1 MKRRNLK
8 VDQAT
13 RTGPHAG
20 GWKALGLFAILFC
33 AGPKLFATEQE
44 ERLLTQHFLE
54 ERVLKIVRGYDKE
67 ALVFVDLSSSTK
79 NLELPSMPFSFDVK
93 SLKSKGEVTAD
104 LATVTIFSTLFSK
117 DAKLP
122 NEASELIRR
131 IGKPYAK
138 SLTMKVAAFPKGY
151 DASIPSVPGGLSG
164 SKKSEPT
171 NWSEMW
177 DTLQASNL
185 VGGLSATKTKFLRW
199 GLFGVIALFGV
210 MASLMFVLWRHL
222 SKMTSVQGA
231 IEAGLGKVAT
241 ALENTDR
248 PGSVR
253 SSEGEYRT
261 PSSAAN
267 KEDSDAFS
275 ALPDESLLALLGDCY
290 WAKEDEY
297 AAHLWR
303 QVPVA
308 ARKRLIDTATFI
320 GTYASHLAQ
329 FSGVSKGFESDPYY
343 LAPLDVHHLSNEALS
358 NLIKTHPNLYRA
370 LPELRSLGLDLPLK
384 ERLTLSEQR
393 GSKSLSQPKD
403 LQELKNKL
411 KQLPPSTPRPLRL
424 VKSLP
429 IRSLA
434 DEQELQSWAKPSP
447 DIMAA
452 TPSLVWSMHLSDD
465 VLSRIVT
472 DMPARELANAMVGPE
487 AILAKITALLP
498 PKRRELVEN
507 YLKKTTPQRES
518 TAFLKLHQ
526 SIVDALKAQAG
537 PDEVSL
543 TLVEKE
549 DFHDLSA

>member
-1 MKRRNLK
+1 MKTQKLHFNLL
-8 VDQAT
+8 
-13 RTGPHAG
+13 
-20 GWKALGLFAILFC
+20 ALGLFGVLLC
-33 AGPKLFATEQE
+33 AAPKLFATEQE

-54 ERVLKIVRGYDKE
+54 ERVLKIIRGYDKE

-79 NLELPSMPFSFDVK
+79 SLELPSLPFSFDVN
-93 SLKSKGEVTAD
+93 SLKTKGEATAD

-151 DASIPSVPGGLSG
+151 DAATPSVPADLSET
-164 SKKSEPT
+164 KKSEPT
-171 NWSEMW
+171 RWGEMW
-177 DTLQASNL
+177 DALQASNL
-185 VGGLSATKTKFLRW
+185 VGGLSATKTKFFRW

-241 ALENTDR
+241 ALENSDG

-267 KEDSDAFS
+267 KEATDGFS
-275 ALPDESLLALLGDCY
+275 SLPHEGLLALLSDCY
-290 WAKEDEY
+290 WAKEDDY
-297 AAHLWR
+297 GAFLWR
-303 QVPVA
+303 QLPVA
-308 ARKRLIDTATFI
+308 ARKRLIDAATFM
-320 GTYASHLAQ
+320 GTYAAHLAQ

-358 NLIKTHPNLYRA
+358 KLIKTHPNLYRA

-393 GSKSLSQPKD
+393 GSSSLSQPKD
-403 LQELKNKL
+403 VQELKNKL
-411 KQLPPSTPRPLRL
+411 KQLPPSPPRPLRL

-429 IRSLA
+429 IKSLA
-434 DEQELQSWAKPSP
+434 DEQELLSWPKPSI

-452 TPSLVWSMHLSDD
+452 TPSLVWSLHLADD

-472 DMPARELANAMVGPE
+472 DMPARELANAMIGPE
-487 AILAKITALLP
+487 AVLAKIAALLP
-498 PKRRELVEN
+498 QKRRELVGN
-507 YLKKTTPQRES
+507 YLKKAQPQRENA
-518 TAFLKLHQ
+518 AFLRLHQ

-537 PDEVSL
+537 PGEVSL
-543 TLVEKE
+543 ALVEEE
-549 DFHDLSA
+549 DSHDLSA